1 MKMVRN
7 LLDLIYSAESGRNY
21 DAWNTQTKIRS
32 ERPLT
37 ELTVAEIMAIQEKNR
52 GNDGGAAGA
61 GQIKKSTMQLLL
73 NNKILSRDDKF
84 TPEVQDRAHLF
95 LLQNRGLNDYLSGG
109 INLNEYGHRLSK
121 EYASLPSMLGKT
133 PHMSYYEGE
142 AKNSARVKPSEITAQ
157 LSALMTDGTLDKV
170 LTTNAVKEADADFY
184 NAANNVVEPPANST
198 GQYLNQAPGITS
210 GAASGVD
217 PQMQAIAAA
226 VMEAKKGDPKA
237 KGFRAMQMG
246 LGMLDKDIQPMLE
259 QLSSLQVPQ
268 RPPSAMDRFTGGIG
282 SLKDSIGNMF
292 RMGK

>member
-1 MKMVRN
+1 MNMVRN

-37 ELTVAEIMAIQEKNR
+37 ELTVSEIMAIQEKNR

-61 GQIKKSTMQLLL
+61 GQIKKNTMQLLL

-95 LLQNRGLNDYLSGG
+95 LLQNRGLNNFLSGQ
-109 INLNEYGHRLSK
+109 IDLNEYGHRLSK
-121 EYASLPSMLGKT
+121 EYASLPSMKGET
-133 PHMSYYEGE
+133 PDMSYHKG
-142 AKNSARVKPSEITAQ
+142 KGQNSARVKPAEINAQ
-157 LSALMTDGTLDKV
+157 LSALLDIDS
-170 LTTNAVKEADADFY
+170 EANLDLA
-184 NAANNVVEPPANST
+184 NQGSGITNNVAT
-198 GQYLNQAPGITS
+198 
-210 GAASGVD
+210 GVD
-217 PQMQAIAAA
+217 PQVAAIASA
-226 VMEAKKGDPKA
+226 VMEAKKGDKDA

-246 LGMLDKDIQPMLE
+246 LGMLEKDIQPMLE
-259 QLSSLQVPQ
+259 QTSALQVPQ

-292 RMGK
+292 RMGN